1 MKMQSN
7 QVFLSAL
14 DRILFGSGFM
24 LVCNIGSIP
33 ADSRVYHFHV
43 FGEYFTIK
51 LKRESTTGAIEC
63 EMQSCILED
72 SDYEE
77 DDLGHRVFRF
87 QSTVNTGNEIIQAA
101 QQFAE
106 YVRSARQVKSLNEI
120 NKKLEQ
126 LLQKPP

>member
-24 LVCNIGSIP
+24 LVGNIGRMQI
-33 ADSRVYHFHV
+33 DSRIYHFHV
-43 FGEYFTIK
+43 FGEYLTIQ
-51 LKRESTTGAIEC
+51 LKREPATGAIEC
-63 EMQSCILED
+63 GMQSCVLEG
-72 SDYEE
+72 SDYKD
-77 DDLGHRVFRF
+77 DDLGYRVFRF
-87 QSTVNTGNEIIQAA
+87 QSTINTGNEIIQAA